1 MNDGWRRPTPEGLG
15 EPDAWKGGTIMAS
28 DVIQSVDR
36 ALEVLIYLYYEGKET
51 SITKIANDRGVYK
64 STVFRTLATLE
75 ARGFVKK
82 NPETEKYWLGSRLF
96 TLGKAVENKMGLQ
109 EIIRPYARKLYEA
122 YHEVVN
128 VSILERNPGDVYRSV
143 IILKEESP
151 NQVLTVNPP
160 VGSSSE
166 CHCSSVGKCLLAFGS
181 KIDLSVYENVS
192 LTAHTAHTITS
203 ADALRAELAKIRS
216 DGYAVD
222 REELEMGLTCIGAPI
237 LDRSGVALAAI
248 SLSGPTSRMLAG
260 DLDERVEAVRR
271 IAREISNNF

>member
-51 SITKIANDRGVYK
+51 SITKIANDMGVYK

-109 EIIRPYARKLYEA
+109 EI
-122 YHEVVN
+122 
-128 VSILERNPGDVYRSV
+128 NPGDVYRSV